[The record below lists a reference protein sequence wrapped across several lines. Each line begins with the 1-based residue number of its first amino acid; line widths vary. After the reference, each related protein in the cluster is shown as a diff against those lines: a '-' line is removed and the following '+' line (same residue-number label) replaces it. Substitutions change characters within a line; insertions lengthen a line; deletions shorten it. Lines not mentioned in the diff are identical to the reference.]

1 MIKILNKKFK
11 PRIKARIRKN
21 KQILG
26 KNIDSFFSWVKGAKL
41 VELKECNTEED
52 PVRPELDNKFR
63 TGYGRKIY
71 GVEYKGEIYAVMCFA
86 YTCLLYTSDAA
97 DE

>member
-26 KNIDSFFSWVKGAKL
+26 KNIDSFFQ
-41 VELKECNTEED
+41 D
-52 PVRPELDNKFR
+52 LDKNSHN
-63 TGYGRKIY
+63 
-71 GVEYKGEIYAVMCFA
+71 EI
-86 YTCLLYTSDAA
+86 TRLGKSDILN
-97 DE
+97 